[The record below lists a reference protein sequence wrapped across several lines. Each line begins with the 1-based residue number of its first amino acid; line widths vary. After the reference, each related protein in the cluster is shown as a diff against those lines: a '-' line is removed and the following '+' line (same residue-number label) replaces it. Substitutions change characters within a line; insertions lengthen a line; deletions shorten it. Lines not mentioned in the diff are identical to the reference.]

1 MLVLISGPSGAG
13 KSTFVKALQDSEVRL
28 AFSISTTTRPRRKE
42 ETDGV
47 QYQFVDDAEFDRLLA
62 DDAFVEWALV
72 HEHRY
77 GTRRDHIEQMM
88 ARGSVPLLDLDV
100 QGGQRVMELYG
111 DRVVSVFIFPPS
123 WKVLEQRL
131 RARETDDDTV
141 IATRLRNA
149 HREVEF
155 ADRYEYFLVNDNL
168 DTALGRM
175 RAILTAEQCRRVR
188 LGKTP
193 LESP

>member
-13 KSTFVKALQDSEVRL
+13 KSTFVKALQDSDARL
-28 AFSISTTTRPRRKE
+28 AFSISTTTRPRRKD

-100 QGGQRVMELYG
+100 QGGQRVMELYS

-149 HREVEF
+149 RREVEF